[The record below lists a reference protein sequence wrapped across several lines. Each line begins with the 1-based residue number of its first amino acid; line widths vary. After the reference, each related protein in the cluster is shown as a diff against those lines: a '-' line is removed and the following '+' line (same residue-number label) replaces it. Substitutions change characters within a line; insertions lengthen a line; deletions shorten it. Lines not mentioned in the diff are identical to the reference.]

1 MDIAVLMD
9 ELESIK
15 PYKDTTF
22 ALMLAAQAL
31 GHRVMVFGQRDWQV
45 RDGAVQAYVRTV
57 QLYDQDEDYF
67 RVLNEEVIDLGEA
80 DVVLQRKDPPFNLRY
95 VYDS

>member
-31 GHRVMVFGQRDWQV
+31 GHRVMVFGQRDW
-45 RDGAVQAYVRTV
+45 RCRLMCARCNSMIRT
-57 QLYDQDEDYF
+57 
-67 RVLNEEVIDLGEA
+67 RIISA
-80 DVVLQRKDPPFNLRY
+80 C
-95 VYDS
+95 